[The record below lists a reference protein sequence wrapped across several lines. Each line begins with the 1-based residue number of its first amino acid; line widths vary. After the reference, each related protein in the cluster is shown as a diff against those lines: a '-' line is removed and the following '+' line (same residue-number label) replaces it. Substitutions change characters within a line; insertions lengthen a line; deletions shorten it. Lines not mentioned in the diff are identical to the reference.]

1 MSLTE
6 FLRDAFEEGWTV
18 KSTWVKGY
26 NVMMKLESED
36 ETKLIEFCT
45 NDFSGNTPVTL
56 IVRKTTDDAKLLAT
70 LEANKKDPKEMKKSG
85 FAARLEAMQKQQELL
100 QQQQRER
107 QQQQRERLRNKR

>member
-56 IVRKTTDDAKLLAT
+56 IVRKTTDDDYDNAGRVSAGSLCLIGNT
-70 LEANKKDPKEMKKSG
+70 ISVEG
-85 FAARLEAMQKQQELL
+85 R
-100 QQQQRER
+100 
-107 QQQQRERLRNKR
+107 

>member
-56 IVRKTTDDAKLLAT
+56 IVRKTTDDDYDNAGRVDAGSLCLIGNT
-70 LEANKKDPKEMKKSG
+70 ISVEG
-85 FAARLEAMQKQQELL
+85 R
-100 QQQQRER
+100 
-107 QQQQRERLRNKR
+107 